1 MLIKELFAEAC
12 DSTLNLPPELW
23 NSYKVRELYDQV
35 LREYSS
41 SKNQTVAHQTEIYI
55 PNEEDAFI
63 RDYGSD
69 GSAAQSNN
77 DELKKLD

>member
-1 MLIKELFAEAC
+1 M
-12 DSTLNLPPELW
+12 
-23 NSYKVRELYDQV
+23 
-35 LREYSS
+35 
-41 SKNQTVAHQTEIYI
+41 I

-69 GSAAQSNN
+69 GSAAQSTN